1 MLRGIDKARSR
12 GLAPRQSTR
21 RVGSSGA
28 ARGTP
33 GCPQLCSSEDPR
45 VGDVDPP
52 RVGDVDPP
60 RVGDPV
66 TLEEFGRELKGMWA
80 STEISAAFTV
90 TKMQQTRGDQDFE
103 HGSLKDASKVMTDTC
118 GALRKRRLITK
129 RRTFAELRRTYVR

>member
-1 MLRGIDKARSR
+1 MLRGIDKTRSG

-33 GCPQLCSSEDPR
+33 GCPQLCSSEDPCA
-45 VGDVDPP
+45 
-52 RVGDVDPP
+52 GDVDPP

-66 TLEEFGRELKGMWA
+66 TLEELGRELKGMWE

-103 HGSLKDASKVMTDTC
+103 HGSLKDACKVMTDTC
-118 GALRKRRLITK
+118 GALRKRRLLTK
-129 RRTFAELRRTYVR
+129 RRTFAELRRTFVR

>member
-52 RVGDVDPP
+52 RVGD
-60 RVGDPV
+60 PV
-66 TLEEFGRELKGMWA
+66 TLEELGRELKGMWE

-118 GALRKRRLITK
+118 GALRKRRLLTK